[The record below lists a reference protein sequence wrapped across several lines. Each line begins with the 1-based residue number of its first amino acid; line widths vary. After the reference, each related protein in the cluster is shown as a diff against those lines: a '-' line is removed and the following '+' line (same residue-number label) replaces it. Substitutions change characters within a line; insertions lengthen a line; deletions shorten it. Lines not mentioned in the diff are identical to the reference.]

1 MFQLEKLDQR
11 KLYNGVSN
19 NKSKRQEIMLLSYQR
34 QKKNKNSK
42 SLKKVQEMDYI
53 SQPKRYFYSKIA
65 QNQTKVNQADHDEL
79 FSLRTYPMKV
89 IDLYN
94 YISRT

>member
-1 MFQLEKLDQR
+1 
-11 KLYNGVSN
+11 
-19 NKSKRQEIMLLSYQR
+19 
-34 QKKNKNSK
+34 
-42 SLKKVQEMDYI
+42 MDYI

>member
-1 MFQLEKLDQR
+1 
-11 KLYNGVSN
+11 
-19 NKSKRQEIMLLSYQR
+19 
-34 QKKNKNSK
+34 
-42 SLKKVQEMDYI
+42 MDYI

-65 QNQTKVNQADHDEL
+65 QNQTKVNQADHDGL